1 MIKVWYNLCT
11 PRCGFIKS
19 FGKGDECEIVE
30 TESGEGEWEWRGCL
44 RVETE
49 WEWLGEWERRESGE
63 VLHESERLR
72 EAWESTLGESERVSE
87 SGETLFLKKP
97 YTKSSLRDLVSRWES
112 TRISHSLVLCFT
124 CPFQIDSDRWL
135 ACNVNTDSSTRP
147 GCTWSICPAFATAI
161 LHKSDKQLACN
172 RHYLKQKQK
181 KKI

>member
-49 WEWLGEWERRESGE
+49 WEWLGEWERCESGE
-63 VLHESERLR
+63 VLRESERLR
-72 EAWESTLGESERVSE
+72 EAWESSLGESERVSE

-124 CPFQIDSDRWL
+124 CPFQIFWPMVGLQRQHRL
-135 ACNVNTDSSTRP
+135 VNEARLHMVNLS
-147 GCTWSICPAFATAI
+147 SICNSHTT
-161 LHKSDKQLACN
+161 QEW
-172 RHYLKQKQK
+172 
-181 KKI
+181 